1 MMSTCVL
8 TKLFKLK
15 IWWGITIDKRA
26 TNIFFSCG
34 LLCNRLSS
42 NKNWHFQIAFGP
54 SEWTNFLICTVN
66 SILCSSHIIYKANKP
81 GALVFFTLS
90 LSVYLLISNKQK
102 QQKNIIA
109 HLLIWINYFFVQNQM
124 VYYIIETI
132 SAVQFA

>member
-15 IWWGITIDKRA
+15 RWWGITIDKRA

-34 LLCNRLSS
+34 LLCNRVSS
-42 NKNWHFQIAFGP
+42 NKNWHFQIAFRP

-66 SILCSSHIIYKANKP
+66 SILCSSHIIYKTNKCWP
-81 GALVFFTLS
+81 GALVFFLS
-90 LSVYLLISNKQK
+90 LSPSRSRTSKSYKKHHCTSVDMDIYI
-102 QQKNIIA
+102 
-109 HLLIWINYFFVQNQM
+109 FFVQNQM